1 MKKEKQMK
9 KLTNIF
15 LASILFLA
23 ALNILTQDKPGGKL
37 SGLVFGDYFYKVQG
51 DSSGNSGEYAPYGK
65 DYQAFDIRRIMLIYE
80 HSISDKFTAGFSFE
94 GGNKFLLNG
103 RFSVI
108 VKTAYLEW
116 KNVFENQNLYIGYF
130 PTPAFVWGI
139 SEKMWNY
146 RSVEKTIS
154 DTRGLTTAVD
164 LGIGLRGSFDKK
176 LNYGYSLM
184 IGNGGGLKPE
194 NNKFKKYYA
203 SLYAKPV
210 EGLNVEVYTEFEP
223 NADDKNKVSIKGV
236 LAYQMPSFTIGVE
249 AVQQTQK
256 KTGVNNSDIKPLGIS
271 SYVWGT
277 LVKDKKT
284 KAPKLNA
291 FARFDYYDPNTA
303 LDSVGF
309 RENFITAGIDYMPV
323 PSVHIMPNVWINTY
337 TDKSTAKIKKDADI
351 AARLTFF
358 YIYK

>member
-1 MKKEKQMK
+1 MK
-9 KLTNIF
+9 NIF
-15 LASILFLA
+15 KLIIIVA
-23 ALNILTQDKPGGKL
+23 AVTTLQNSVVSQGKF

-51 DSSGNSGEYAPYGK
+51 DSAGYTGEYSPYTK
-65 DYQAFDIRRIMLIYE
+65 DFQAFDIRRVMLIYE
-80 HSISDKFTAGFSFE
+80 HSISDKFTAGFSLE
-94 GGNKFLLNG
+94 GSSKFLQNG

-108 VKTAYLEW
+108 IKTAYLEW

-164 LGIGLRGSFDKK
+164 LGVGLRGSFDKK
-176 LNYGYSLM
+176 MNYGYSLM

-203 SLYAKPV
+203 LLYAKPV
-210 EGLNVEVYTEFEP
+210 EGLNIEAYTEFEP
-223 NADDKNKVSIKGV
+223 NADDKNKVTIKGV
-236 LAYQMPSFTIGVE
+236 LAYQLPLFTIGVE
-249 AVQQTQK
+249 AVSQTQK
-256 KTGVNNSDIKPLGIS
+256 KTGFNNSDIKPLGIS

-291 FARFDYYDPNTA
+291 FARFDYYDPNTTI
-303 LDSVGF
+303 DSVGF

-323 PSVHIMPNVWINTY
+323 PSVHVMPNIWVNTY
-337 TDKSTAKIKKDADI
+337 TDKSSAKIKKDADI
-351 AARLTFF
+351 VARLTFF